1 MPDMKEVILSN
12 DYWNFIFPIGNT
24 PEDALQDFNLYPQIL
39 NRYFT
44 VLHWDRGNISSNT
57 FREYLFNYLPKV
69 YTLMDITSLG
79 KSGVLQVRSSP
90 GLGLTGRN
98 VLMGFIDTGIDYAH
112 PAFRDSS
119 GNTRIEYI
127 WDQSIQTG
135 TPPAGYFYGS
145 EYTKEEIQ
153 EALRSSDPYEI
164 VPSRDMDGHGTYMA
178 GAAAGSTDEQNDFE
192 GVAPQSRLVIVK
204 LKQAK
209 PYLLDFYQ
217 LNGSV
222 PMFQE
227 DDIMLAIS
235 YLLHIAQ
242 ELRMPLVI
250 CLGLGS
256 NQGAH
261 IGDGPLA
268 YTLDNFKTYQGICVV
283 TAGGNEANRAH
294 HFSGHIQGSADF
306 QEVEIQVPGDS
317 PGFTMEFWGQP
328 PSIFSVG
335 VVSPLGEVVERIP
348 ARFSQSQEIS
358 FILENTSLFIYYGLV
373 ALESGGEVIFF
384 QFRNPTE
391 GIWRIR
397 VYCNNYTSSYFHM
410 WLPIT
415 GMVSP
420 DITFLHPSPY
430 QTIVSPG
437 NTVSIITTAAYQVTN
452 DSLYIHSSRG
462 FTPINDIKPEITA
475 PGVDITV
482 PRLRGGYTSA
492 TGSSIA
498 AAFTA
503 GCAALMVEWG
513 MAQTPKRYFN
523 TSEVKA
529 YLIRG
534 ARRSPSRT
542 YPNREWGFGILDI
555 FQVFSIFLS
564 P

>member
-1 MPDMKEVILSN
+1 MPDIKEVILSN
-12 DYWNFIFPIGNT
+12 DYWNFIFPTGNT
-24 PEDALQDFNLYPQIL
+24 PEDMVQDTDLYPVIL

-44 VLHWDRGNISSNT
+44 ALHWNRSRISEDM
-57 FREYLFNYLPKV
+57 FRESLFNYLPRV

-79 KSGVLQVRSSP
+79 KSGVLQVRTVP
-90 GLGLTGRN
+90 GLGLTGRG
-98 VLMGFIDTGIDYAH
+98 VLMGFIDTGIDYTH
-112 PAFRDSS
+112 PAFQDSA

-127 WDQSIQTG
+127 WDQSIQSG
-135 TPPAGYFYGS
+135 TPPNGYFYGS
-145 EYTKEEIQ
+145 EYTSEQIQ
-153 EALRSSDPYEI
+153 DALRSPDPYEI
-164 VPSRDMDGHGTYMA
+164 VPSRDTDGHGTYMA
-178 GAAAGSTDEQNDFE
+178 GAAAGSIDEQNDFE
-192 GVAPQSRLVIVK
+192 GAAPQSRLVIVK

-209 PYLLDFYQ
+209 SYLLDFYQ
-217 LNGSV
+217 FNGTV

-227 DDIMLAIS
+227 DDIMQAVS
-235 YLLHIAQ
+235 YLINVAL
-242 ELRMPLVI
+242 ERRMPMVI
-250 CLGLGS
+250 CLGLGT

-268 YTLDNFKTYQGICVV
+268 YTLDILKTYPGVCVV
-283 TAGGNEANRAH
+283 AAGGNEANRAH
-294 HFSGHIQGSADF
+294 HFSGEVQDSNSF
-306 QEVEIQVPGDS
+306 QEVEIQVPADS

-328 PSIFSVG
+328 PSIYSVG
-335 VVSPLGEVVERIP
+335 VISPLGEVVERIP

-358 FILENTSLFIYYGLV
+358 FILENTFLFIYYGLV

-384 QFRNPTE
+384 QFLKPTE

-397 VYCNNYTSSYFHM
+397 VYCNNYIAGQFHM
-410 WLPIT
+410 WLPVT

-420 DITFLHPSPY
+420 DITFLHPSPF
-430 QTIVSPG
+430 QTIVAPG
-437 NTVSIITTAAYQVTN
+437 NTVSLITTAAYQATN

-462 FTPINDIKPEITA
+462 FTPINDIKPDITA
-475 PGVDITV
+475 PGVDLTV

-503 GCAALMVEWG
+503 GCAALIVEWG
-513 MAQTPKRYFN
+513 MANRPKRYFTTN
-523 TSEVKA
+523 ELKA
-529 YLIRG
+529 YLVRG
-534 ARRSPSRT
+534 ARRNPALT